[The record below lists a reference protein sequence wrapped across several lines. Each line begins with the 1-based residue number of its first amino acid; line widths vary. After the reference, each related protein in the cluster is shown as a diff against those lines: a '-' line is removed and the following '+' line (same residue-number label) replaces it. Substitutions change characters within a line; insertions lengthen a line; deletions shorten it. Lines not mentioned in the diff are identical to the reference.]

1 MQLMPLLIL
10 GLVEPCFIDGK
21 NLPNKVLSGRRHKKI
36 FETGFK
42 GIYERKF
49 PRRKI
54 NEKKFDCVFCAISI
68 SNHRNVFIRPRVFT
82 RYLLMIEILIF
93 YISTLMFI
101 LSASFENVYLL
112 GIGLILYIFCL
123 WRFVRDE

>member
-1 MQLMPLLIL
+1 MRKSLIVYFVLLALAI
-10 GLVEPCFIDGK
+10 IAMY
-21 NLPNKVLSGRRHKKI
+21 LSA
-36 FETGFK
+36 
-42 GIYERKF
+42 
-49 PRRKI
+49 P
-54 NEKKFDCVFCAISI
+54 S
-68 SNHRNVFIRPRVFT
+68 FT